1 MYWVT
6 SPSQGQKGQDI
17 DQSKVTLISVDHA
30 WVSKFPILL
39 IKFGCFYVFTLIPR
53 ILTRTLKPCGHLG
66 VISRVKN

>member
-17 DQSKVTLISVDHA
+17 DQSKVTFTSVDHA
-30 WVSKFPILL
+30 WVSEFLILL

-53 ILTRTLKPCGHLG
+53 ILTQTLEPWGYLE
-66 VISRVKN
+66 VISSIKN